1 MFSGAR
7 GSFTT
12 ALSLVALVGAGCAA
26 GGCQTQA
33 AEGLAGSSEAIIGGK
48 LDTTHKGVVSVL
60 KLVQVPGGGSGF
72 YSACSGTLLTQ
83 NLVLT
88 AHHCVA
94 ELTTADGSVECSTTK
109 FKAND
114 AANTFMISIEA
125 NVGADKLDPFRVSQ
139 VWTPDGSSDVCGND
153 IALLM
158 LTGAG
163 VPASAATPI
172 EPRLASPVPADDT
185 FAAIGYGLQDAN
197 DDTGDTA
204 GHRMAVTNATVTC
217 QGSDCG
223 TPLIE
228 DDEFIAKSPVC
239 SGDSG
244 GPALDSAGHV
254 AGVTSRGDAE
264 CTLGIYSSVASWRE
278 FIVSKTL
285 DAAKSGNYTP
295 PAWAG
300 DPTTGGAPSTGGVG
314 GAAQAGGAG
323 TPAASGSSSASGGT
337 SSTSTGGKS
346 GSAGSS
352 GSLSSGASS
361 GSSSGGASSSSSP
374 LGTMCT
380 GQCDAGYKCWA
391 ESGKPPGI
399 CVPACSAAKTTCP
412 TDYSCDTTLNACTK
426 VTTLKADAHED
437 SSCSV
442 SQAGAPQRENG
453 GIWLGLSLMAWQWT
467 QRRGAKRAAQR
478 QPA

>member
-1 MFSGAR
+1 MSGSLR
-7 GSFTT
+7 F
-12 ALSLVALVGAGCAA
+12 ALLIAAAGAAGALVGCQSQASEQL
-26 GGCQTQA
+26 GGA
-33 AEGLAGSSEAIIGGK
+33 SDSIIGGK

-60 KLVQVPGGGSGF
+60 KLVQVPGGGSGY

-88 AHHCVA
+88 ARHCVA

-109 FKAND
+109 FKANE
-114 AANTFMISIEA
+114 AASTFLISIEA
-125 NVGADKLDPFRVSQ
+125 NVGADQLDPFRVAQ

-153 IALLM
+153 IALMM
-158 LTGAG
+158 LGGAG

-172 EPRLASPVPADDT
+172 EPRLASPVPADAT
-185 FAAIGYGLQDAN
+185 FAAIGYGLQDAH

-223 TPLIE
+223 TPLIQ

-244 GPALDSAGHV
+244 GPALDSSGHV

-264 CTLGIYSSVASWRE
+264 CTLGIYSSVASWRD
-278 FIVSKTL
+278 FIVDKTVV
-285 DAAKSGNYTP
+285 AAKSGNYDP

-300 DPTTGGAPSTGGVG
+300 GTTMPDPGTAGVG
-314 GAAQAGGAG
+314 
-323 TPAASGSSSASGGT
+323 GSSSAGSGGMSA
-337 SSTSTGGKS
+337 SSGGSNAVGGSQATPSGGKS
-346 GSAGSS
+346 GSSGVVGSSAGSS
-352 GSLSSGASS
+352 GASKG
-361 GSSSGGASSSSSP
+361 GSNSGGGGAASDDGL

-380 GQCDAGYKCWA
+380 GQCDGGYKCWA

-399 CVPACSAAKTTCP
+399 CVPACSAAKTSCP
-412 TDYSCDTTLNACTK
+412 TDYRCDTTLNACIK
-426 VTTLKADAHED
+426 PASTLQGEAHEK

-442 SQAGAPQRENG
+442 SNAGAPGPASG
-453 GIWLGLSLMAWQWT
+453 GVWLGVSLMGLHWAR
-467 QRRGAKRAAQR
+467 RRGAKRAAQR